1 MAVAAVVLVALAL
14 VLLDLRP
21 SSLRSRYRA
30 DVRDATARA
39 AAAPAAP
46 AVTEAD
52 LAPLPPPV
60 QTYLRRAGVLGKP
73 RVRALHAQFH
83 ARFRMKPDAPWMSA
97 SVDQYDFFE
106 SSGATRLFFMKASRA
121 GVPFVGFHRYV
132 GGAATM
138 EVRLA
143 GLIPVV
149 DARGPE
155 MTQGET
161 VTLFNDICFLAPA
174 ALLDAPVTW
183 KALGDRQVRATYTNA
198 GKTIAADLTFD
209 AAGDLVGFVSS
220 DRYQSDGKTNRLLPW
235 STPIGDYRDF
245 GAARLAGYGEARWR
259 EPSGEWTYGQFWTDQ
274 VTYDVRLP
282 ADR

>member
-1 MAVAAVVLVALAL
+1 LAAVVVVALAL

-30 DVRDATARA
+30 DLRDAKA
-39 AAAPAAP
+39 
-46 AVTEAD
+46 
-52 LAPLPPPV
+52 
-60 QTYLRRAGVLGKP
+60 

-83 ARFRMKPDAPWMSA
+83 ARFRTKPDAPWMTA
-97 SVDQYDFFE
+97 SVEQFDLFAPG
-106 SSGATRLFFMKASRA
+106 GAERLFFMKASRA
-121 GVPFVGFHRYV
+121 GVPFVAFHRYA

-161 VTLFNDICFLAPA
+161 VTLFNDICFLAPG
-174 ALLDAPVTW
+174 ALVGAPVTW
-183 KALGDRQVRATYTNA
+183 KVLGDRQVRATYTNA
-198 GKTIAADLTFD
+198 GKTISADLTFD
-209 AAGDLVGFVSS
+209 AAGDLVGFVSP

-235 STPIGDYRDF
+235 STPIGEYRDF

-259 EPSGEWTYGQFWTDQ
+259 EPAGEWTYGQFWLDQ
-274 VTYDVRLP
+274 ITYDVGATAAR
-282 ADR
+282 